1 MCYFL
6 VSDTRK
12 HWFDSCWRKTSFEF
26 QIIPF
31 LSVQWSLI
39 HGRIFLWAVLF
50 HSCQEP
56 SQWCICHRAA
66 SFVENTQFAAG
77 ASFIKTFFD
86 LYLNSV
92 LRSFHYVPFIKALKK
107 KPVLSRFSNQLK
119 PTAPASHDAAQMRFS
134 HESPKSNFLLDKI
147 TAMVEQKTQ
156 LWLMLKRN
164 CLTVNSSH
172 L

>member
-1 MCYFL
+1 MLKKNFL
-6 VSDTRK
+6 RVPDYSIFVCTVK
-12 HWFDSCWRKTSFEF
+12 FDSW
-26 QIIPF
+26 QN
-31 LSVQWSLI
+31 
-39 HGRIFLWAVLF
+39 IFV
-50 HSCQEP
+50 SCV
-56 SQWCICHRAA
+56 I
-66 SFVENTQFAAG
+66 SFVSRALAVMHLSSCSVVCGEYAVRCWGLVYKN
-77 ASFIKTFFD
+77 
-86 LYLNSV
+86 V
-92 LRSFHYVPFIKALKK
+92 LRFILELSLKIISLRSIHKSIKK